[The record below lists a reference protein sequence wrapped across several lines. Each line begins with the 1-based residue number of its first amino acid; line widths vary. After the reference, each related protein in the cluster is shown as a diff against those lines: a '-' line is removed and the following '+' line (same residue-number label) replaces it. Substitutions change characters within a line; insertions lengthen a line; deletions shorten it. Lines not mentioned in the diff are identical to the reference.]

1 MSNLKIFEN
10 PEFGAIRV
18 IEKKGEPWFVAKD
31 ISDILGFRDAN
42 GMTRMLDADEKG
54 TQKVSTPGGPQH
66 MLVVNESGLY
76 SCILRSNKPTAKKFR
91 KWVTSEV
98 LPSIRKSGGYFIDQE
113 KMTPEEIVANAL
125 IVAHRIIDNKNKQI
139 EAMKPK
145 VEFYDTVTQSDD
157 VVDIKQAA
165 KILNLGYGRNTL
177 FKKLRELKILDQYN
191 LPYQKYI
198 DRGYFRVVQVAKEV
212 KGKVRIYPKTVVYQ
226 KGLDFIRKVV
236 GNYDRN
242 LPQKRMA

>member
-10 PEFGAIRV
+10 PEFGKVRATLIDN
-18 IEKKGEPWFVAKD
+18 KPYFVG
-31 ISDILGFRDAN
+31 SDVARILGYAIPHKAVRDHC
-42 GMTRMLDADEKG
+42 KG
-54 TQKVSTPGGPQH
+54 VLKQ
-66 MLVVNESGLY
+66 N
-76 SCILRSNKPTAKKFR
+76 ILT
-91 KWVTSEV
+91 
-98 LPSIRKSGGYFIDQE
+98 SGGYQE
-113 KMTPEEIVANAL
+113 MLVIPPGDVYRLIAKSRLPIGEKFESWLFDEVVPSIFENGGYIMGQENMTPEEIVANAL
-125 IVAHRIIDNKNKQI
+125 IVANRIIDNKNKQI
-139 EAMKPK
+139 EEMKPK
-145 VEFYDTVTQSDD
+145 VEYYDTVTQSED